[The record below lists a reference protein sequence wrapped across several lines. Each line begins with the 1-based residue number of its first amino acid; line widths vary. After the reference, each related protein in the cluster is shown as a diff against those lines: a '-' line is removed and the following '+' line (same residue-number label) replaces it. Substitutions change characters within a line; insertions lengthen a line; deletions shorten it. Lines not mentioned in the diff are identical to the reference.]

1 MRPFRPRSPEHR
13 FVIANE
19 EDFQRWLELVL
30 EAERGRLRQ
39 ANTKRNAEAA
49 TILDGASNQERKRQS
64 RGASSADSLAGKN
77 REN

>member
-39 ANTKRNAEAA
+39 AKSKRTAEIVA
-49 TILDGASNQERKRQS
+49 IFDGVSNQVGKSRK
-64 RGASSADSLAGKN
+64 ASSADSRAS
-77 REN
+77 ENQEK